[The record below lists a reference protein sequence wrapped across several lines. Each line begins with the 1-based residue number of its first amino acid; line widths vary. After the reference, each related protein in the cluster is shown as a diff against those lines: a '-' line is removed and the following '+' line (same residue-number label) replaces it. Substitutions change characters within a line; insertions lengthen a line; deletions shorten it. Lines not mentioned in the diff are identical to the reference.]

1 MFHKASLKYLDAII
15 EIENSVFE
23 QPWSKFHFLKDLE
36 LNVSYNIVCIKKT
49 ECIGYLF
56 GYLIE
61 KDYHLNN
68 IAVKQICQGKG
79 IAKDMLKFLIKKLRK
94 SKINKIMLEVR
105 CDNFQA
111 IKLYDSMGFN
121 KVNIRKNYYKKG
133 KDAFLYDLHLN

>member
-23 QPWSKFHFLKDLE
+23 QPWSKVHFLKDLE

-68 IAVKQICQGKG
+68 IAVKQICQGNG
-79 IAKDMLKFLIKKLRK
+79 IAKDMLKFLINKLRK

>member
-23 QPWSKFHFLKDLE
+23 QPWSKVHFLKDLE